1 MKRARFSLRA
11 LFLFTSAM
19 ACFLALNQRYV
30 ASPPPN
36 ALVCYILPMPDRCLR
51 LPHTIEYGWPSV
63 ARTDNLADH
72 PKHHSGPCKFDS
84 TYHTF
89 GLTANFLIAIFASA
103 TITGMTICL
112 LQYLEWCALLRRE
125 NRIVDGMTASR
136 QYVTY
141 YPTPSSRQHC
151 GRWRWLPSLSLST
164 GLA

>member
-11 LFLFTSAM
+11 LFLFTIAM

-36 ALVCYILPMPDRCLR
+36 AIVHYILPMPDRCLR
-51 LPHTIEYGWPSV
+51 SPDTIEYGWPFV

-72 PKHHSGPCKFDS
+72 PVHHSGPCKFDP

-103 TITGMTICL
+103 TMTGIAICFL
-112 LQYLEWCALLRRE
+112 KYLEWCSLFRRE
-125 NRIVDGMTASR
+125 QRMVDQMPAS
-136 QYVTY
+136 
-141 YPTPSSRQHC
+141 
-151 GRWRWLPSLSLST
+151 
-164 GLA
+164 